1 MKVKRLPVDPG
12 AAAWN
17 AILAPAPNYPP
28 LDRNIVSDWL
38 VVGAGFTELAAA
50 RRLAQL
56 NPGDRITVLEATRVA
71 EGPAGRNSGFM
82 IDLPHNLASK
92 DYAGDHTR
100 DQLQTTMNRKAISF
114 AALAADDYQM
124 ADEAFKQSGK
134 VNAAATSK
142 GDHHNKDYANH
153 LASLNEAYELLD
165 ARQMQALS
173 GSHYYTSGLYT
184 PGTAMLQPALYV
196 RQFADG
202 LRKQGVEVFENSPI
216 VNLVRVGANW
226 LASAPDGQIEAE
238 KVILSTN
245 GHVESFGYFKRR
257 LMHVYLYASMTRALT
272 GDEIDKLGGEA
283 NWGFTPSDPMGTTVR
298 KASGASGTRILIRN
312 SVSWA
317 PNRETNPLKAEQYR
331 AKHDQC
337 LKARFPQLA
346 GVAMEYRW
354 GGLLCL
360 SRNAVPAFGFQDENL
375 IAACCQNG
383 LGTAIG
389 TLSGMAAAE
398 KACGIESDVTQ
409 FFADQPAPIKLPPK
423 PFSSLG
429 ANAVFK
435 WGLLKAGREL

>member
-1 MKVKRLPVDPG
+1 MKLIKEPMDPG
-12 AAAWN
+12 PAAWN
-17 AILAPAPNYPP
+17 CLLPKRTPAAPLSDKKNVDIL
-28 LDRNIVSDWL
+28 II
-38 VVGAGFTELAAA
+38 GAGFAGISAA
-50 RRLAQL
+50 RRLKQL
-56 NPGDRITVLEATRVA
+56 DPSLSVAIVEARDIA

-92 DYAGDHTR
+92 DYAGDHAR
-100 DQLQTTMNRKAISF
+100 DQLQTVMNRKAISF
-114 AALAADDYQM
+114 AASAADDYEM
-124 ADEAFKQSGK
+124 ADEAFEQSGK

-165 ARQMQALS
+165 ARQMHALS
-173 GSHYYTSGLYT
+173 GSKYYTSGLYT

-196 RQFADG
+196 RQFTDG
-202 LRKQGVEVFENSPI
+202 LRKQGVEIFENAPV
-216 VNLVRVGANW
+216 VNLARVGANW
-226 LASAPDGQIEAE
+226 VASTPNGQIGAQ
-238 KVILSTN
+238 KVILATN

-257 LMHVYLYASMTRALT
+257 LMHVYLYASMTRALRS
-272 GDEIDKLGGEA
+272 DEIKKLGGET

-298 KASGASGTRILIRN
+298 KVSGASGTRILIRN
-312 SVSWA
+312 SISWA
-317 PNRETNPLKAEQYR
+317 PNRQTNPLKAEQYR

-346 GVAMEYRW
+346 GVSMEYRW

-398 KACGIESDVTQ
+398 KAYGIESNVTQ
-409 FFADQPAPIKLPPK
+409 FFDDQPAPLKLPPE